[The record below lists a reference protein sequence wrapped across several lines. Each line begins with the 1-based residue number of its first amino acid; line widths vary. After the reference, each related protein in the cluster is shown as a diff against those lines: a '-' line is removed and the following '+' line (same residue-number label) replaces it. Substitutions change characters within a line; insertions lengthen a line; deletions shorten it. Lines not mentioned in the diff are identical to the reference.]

1 MTVVGI
7 WLNSVGKVQF
17 CPFHFSASVSK
28 IVGCIVE
35 IGAAVT
41 AS

>member
-1 MTVVGI
+1 VSLAGI
-7 WLNSVGKVQF
+7 WLSSVGFVQF
-17 CPFHFSASVSK
+17 CPFHFTAALSK